1 MPFLPNSQIKNPA
14 GADRQSVAFF
24 KHKIMLLFFGP
35 VGVVQDRLEDPARTH
50 DDPARVSTADAD
62 SGRPFSPSPLP
73 GIRHHPFHGVPPTS
87 RPQAI
92 SRFAHQ
98 PNCFSFPSNR
108 VLLRRY
114 FYICTVV
121 RDKKGD
127 MIIELSGEP
136 T

>member
-50 DDPARVSTADAD
+50 DDPARVSTADPD

-73 GIRHHPFHGVPPTS
+73 GIRHNPIHGVPPTS

-108 VLLRRY
+108 VLLRCEGT
-114 FYICTVV
+114 FIS
-121 RDKKGD
+121 
-127 MIIELSGEP
+127 LL
-136 T
+136 